1 MNEIDLIKIN
11 FDENNL
17 RFLNI
22 LMSFLMFGIALDIS
36 TKDFKQV
43 LQIPKPISVGILC
56 QYLFFPTLT
65 LGVIY
70 IMKPPTTV
78 ALGMIL
84 VSACP
89 SGNMANFLTHRAQG
103 NVPLS
108 ITLNTITVLMASIA
122 TPLVFKLWSGL
133 LPNASA
139 FAQTISIPFGSV
151 VKIISQVILLP
162 LLIGMFINYKF
173 PNLTLK
179 IRKPIATLSVI
190 LFFGFLIGA
199 ILKNIDIVKY
209 HLDKIFLIVLIHN
222 ALALAMGYF
231 TSTAFRLNEADK
243 RTITI
248 ESGVHNTALGLILI
262 FNFFDG
268 IGGMALIAA
277 WWGIWD
283 LIAPMF
289 LVEYWRRKPLELKTI

>member
-36 TKDFKQV
+36 TKDFKNV
-43 LQIPKPISVGILC
+43 IQIPKPIGVGILC
-56 QYLFFPTLT
+56 QYLFFPALT
-65 LGVIY
+65 LAVIY
-70 IMKPPTTV
+70 IMQPSTTV
-78 ALGMIL
+78 ALGMVL

-89 SGNMANFLTHRAQG
+89 SGNMANFLTHRAHG

-122 TPLVFKLWSGL
+122 TPIVFHFWSSL
-133 LPNASA
+133 LPDSST
-139 FAQTISIPFGSV
+139 FAQTISIPFLSV

-162 LLIGMFINYKF
+162 LIIGMFINFKY
-173 PNLTLK
+173 PAITSK
-179 IRKPIATLSVI
+179 IKKPIATVSIV

-199 ILKNIDIVKY
+199 ILKNMDIVKY
-209 HLDKIFLIVLIHN
+209 HLDKIFIIVLIHN
-222 ALALAMGYF
+222 ALALAMGYL
-231 TSTAFRLNEADK
+231 TSSVFQLKEQDK

-262 FNFFDG
+262 FNFFGG

-283 LIAPMF
+283 LIAPMV
-289 LVEYWRRKPLELKTI
+289 LVEYWRKKPI

>member
-1 MNEIDLIKIN
+1 MNDIDLIKIN

-22 LMSFLMFGIALDIS
+22 LMSFLMLGIALDIS
-36 TKDFKQV
+36 IKDFKQII
-43 LQIPKPISVGILC
+43 LFPKSISIGLLC
-56 QYLFFPTLT
+56 QYLLFPALT
-65 LGVIY
+65 LAIIY
-70 IMKPPTTV
+70 LLNPPTTV

-89 SGNMANFLTHRAQG
+89 SGNMANFLTHRAKG

-108 ITLNTITVLMASIA
+108 ITLNTITVLLASIF
-122 TPLVFKLWSGL
+122 TPIVFKIWSSF
-133 LPNASA
+133 LPSA
-139 FAQTISIPFGSV
+139 TEFSQTISIPMMSV
-151 VKIISQVILLP
+151 VIIITQVILLP
-162 LLIGMFINYKF
+162 LLIGMLINYKF
-173 PNLTLK
+173 PDFTSK

-190 LFFGFLIGA
+190 LFFGFLIVA
-199 ILKNIDIVKY
+199 IIKNMDIAKN
-209 HLDKIFLIVLIHN
+209 HLDKIFFIVLIHN
-222 ALALAMGYF
+222 AMALGMGYI
-231 TSTAFRLNEADK
+231 TAVIFGLNEQDR

-262 FNFFDG
+262 FNFFGG

-283 LIAPMF
+283 LIAPTL
-289 LVEYWRRKPLELKTI
+289 LVEYWRRKS